1 MDAKNLK
8 YPDEV
13 RRYALKL
20 KSEGVTEEQ
29 YRKFIDSKI
38 PNWHE
43 NENFRIRME
52 TLFDILFHTFF

>member
-13 RRYALKL
+13 RRYALTL

-29 YRKFIDSKI
+29 YRTFIDSKI
-38 PNWHE
+38 PNWQE
-43 NENFRIRME
+43 NEDFRIRME